1 MQHERCS
8 TAAAVRVNERRLVA
22 FKWLGQPRPDRRIT
36 VKRIATTVLVAGLMA
51 TPMLALPPP
60 AEAAISVGISVNIAP
75 PPLPVY
81 EQPIVPGPGYIWT
94 PGYWAWDPGFG
105 YYWVPGTWV
114 MPPQIGLLWTPGWW
128 GWSDGYYRWHPG
140 YWGRHVGFYGGI
152 NYGHGYFGAGY
163 VGGEWRGH
171 HFYYNRAVNN
181 VNVTYIH
188 NVYVNRKVVRNVHVA
203 RVSYNG
209 GRGGITAHPTAA
221 QRSAASAHH
230 WSPTSMQERQ
240 REVAKG
246 NPGQRFKVNRGRP
259 AVFATQH
266 VGKFEGPHAVHA
278 PSAPRGHATGASND
292 ASRAAPRPRPANTPG
307 RGDTMVQAPR
317 DRTRPAPD
325 NAPNRGHATVQAPHE
340 RAPGATADA
349 TAAFVPKRTCP
360 RKRQAE
366 PFAPGELAA
375 RAPQPAATQRPIEPG
390 PAARIVVTRRRTR
403 REAAERQA
411 QARRRASELTMCGTC
426 ERGDPWSPRRRAT
439 RARLSREGR
448 PAPRPIAPA
457 CRRSLRAGSTATPAP
472 PPESARM
479 RVRRA
484 RR

>member
-8 TAAAVRVNERRLVA
+8 TATALRVNWRRLVA
-22 FKWLGQPRPDRRIT
+22 FKRLGQPRPDRRIT

-60 AEAAISVGISVNIAP
+60 AKAAISVGISVNLAP

-81 EQPIVPGPGYIWT
+81 GQPAVPGPGYIWT
-94 PGYWAWDPGFG
+94 PGFWAWDPGFG

-171 HFYYNRAVNN
+171 DFYYNRAVNN
-181 VNVTYIH
+181 VSVANIH
-188 NVYVNRKVVRNVHVA
+188 NVYVNRTVVRNVHVD

-221 QRSAASAHH
+221 QRAVANARR

-246 NPGQRFKVNRGRP
+246 NPGQRFKANQGRP

-266 VGKFEGPHAVHA
+266 AGKFEGPHAVHA
-278 PSAPRGHATGASND
+278 PSAPRGYATGASNH
-292 ASRAAPRPRPANTPG
+292 ASRAAPQPHPANTPD
-307 RGDTMVQAPR
+307 RARTMVQAPR
-317 DRTRPAPD
+317 ERTHPAP
-325 NAPNRGHATVQAPHE
+325 NNVPNRGHAPVQAPRE
-340 RAPGATADA
+340 RARP
-349 TAAFVPKRTCP
+349 VQQQPM
-360 RKRQAE
+360 Q
-366 PFAPGELAA
+366 
-375 RAPQPAATQRPIEPG
+375 PQPSFRNAPVHGNARPNPSHPATLQNAPRNAPPHNG
-390 PAARIVVTRRRTR
+390 QSSRGQPPA
-403 REAAERQA
+403 
-411 QARRRASELTMCGTC
+411 SSSHGN
-426 ERGDPWSPRRRAT
+426 ERGGKPQNDKHKHDGGHRN
-439 RARLSREGR
+439 
-448 PAPRPIAPA
+448 
-457 CRRSLRAGSTATPAP
+457 
-472 PPESARM
+472 
-479 RVRRA
+479 
-484 RR
+484 